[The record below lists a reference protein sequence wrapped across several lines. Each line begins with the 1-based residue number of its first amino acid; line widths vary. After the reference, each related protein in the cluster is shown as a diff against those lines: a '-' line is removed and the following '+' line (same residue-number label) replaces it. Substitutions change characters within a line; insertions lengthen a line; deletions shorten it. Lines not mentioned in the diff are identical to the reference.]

1 MPLGKVST
9 KPVNVLNGRSGA
21 HKVPYRDA
29 TAAVAAQIGRSHAPE
44 NGGIQRHTP
53 PCGACG
59 GRKK

>member
-29 TAAVAAQIGRSHAPE
+29 TAAVAAQIGRSENHAH
-44 NGGIQRHTP
+44 GGIQTNA